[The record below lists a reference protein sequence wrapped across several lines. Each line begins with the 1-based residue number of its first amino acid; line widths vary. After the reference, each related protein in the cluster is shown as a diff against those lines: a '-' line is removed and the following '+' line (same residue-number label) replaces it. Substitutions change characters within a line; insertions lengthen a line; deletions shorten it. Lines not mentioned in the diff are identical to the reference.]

1 MASSQD
7 EKRYI
12 GGLSRWGLM
21 GILAIIGT
29 YSVAVIG
36 PFFTAYDNLFE
47 LVIRIFA
54 LSGFVS
60 LVIAS
65 IFSMYLREI
74 RTHFSRPFMTVH
86 HTFAALGLIL
96 ATAHPVTFAIYVAS
110 LTVFIPDVSSWY
122 AFWSLAGRQAI
133 YVIYIAVL
141 AAFLRQ
147 RIRKAWRY
155 FHGLIYLA
163 LFFAYVHGLLIGAT
177 LANPIMAIFFGF
189 LLVVSLAVFVIKRN
203 K

>member
-1 MASSQD
+1 MTSAED
-7 EKRYI
+7 TKRYI
-12 GGLSRWGLM
+12 GGLSQYGLI
-21 GILAIIGT
+21 GVLAIIGT

-47 LVIRIFA
+47 LSIRIFA

-65 IFSMYLREI
+65 VFSMYLREI

-86 HTFAALGLIL
+86 HTFAALGLIFV
-96 ATAHPVTFAIYVAS
+96 TAHPVTFAIYAAS
-110 LTVFIPDVSSWY
+110 LTVFIPDISSWY

-141 AAFLRQ
+141 AAFLRP
-147 RIRKAWRY
+147 RIRSAWRY

-163 LFFAYVHGLLIGAT
+163 LFFAYIHGLLIGAT
-177 LANPIMAIFFGF
+177 LANPIIAVFFGF
-189 LLVVSLAVFVIKRN
+189 LLVVSLTVFVTKR
-203 K
+203 KK